1 MRRAQAYGDGGEGRN
16 DSDPQL
22 DGEAQVALQQGATGL
37 RKGQRSRVKVNPH
50 SKKKEKDAV
59 ANIVR
64 QEEGERSIAQTAS
77 RLTG

>member
-37 RKGQRSRVKVNPH
+37 HKGQRSRVKVNPH

-64 QEEGERSIAQTAS
+64 QEEGERIDQTAS